1 VARNRASAA
10 SSRPRRPGTCGAK
23 ACVKGPGAAS
33 SRIYRCAPSRAT
45 LSLAPAAETT
55 NLQRI
60 SASSH
65 YVMVPSVSFESRVI
79 ELRDR
84 TKVHLRP
91 IRPEDEA
98 LLHEAVAAMSERTV
112 YFRFFSPI
120 KRMSDALAHRLAVV
134 DYKDRF
140 ALVATTHRPNG
151 KERIVGVARYD
162 RAPDTD
168 VAEVAVA
175 VIDEFQ
181 RRGLGTL
188 LLAELARVAK
198 NHGIKMF
205 QLIVLPENREML
217 DLLRKMGWIHQA
229 RLTGG
234 VYEISFD
241 LPEPA

>member
-1 VARNRASAA
+1 M
-10 SSRPRRPGTCGAK
+10 
-23 ACVKGPGAAS
+23 
-33 SRIYRCAPSRAT
+33 AT
-45 LSLAPAAETT
+45 STG
-55 NLQRI
+55 
-60 SASSH
+60 
-65 YVMVPSVSFESRVI
+65 FEPHVV

-91 IRPEDEA
+91 IIPEDEP

-134 DYKDRF
+134 DYNDRF
-140 ALVATTHRPNG
+140 AIVATTNRSSG

-162 RAPDTD
+162 RAPGTE

-181 RRGLGTL
+181 RRGLGGQ
-188 LLAELARVAK
+188 LLAELARVGHA
-198 NHGIKMF
+198 HGIRTF
-205 QLIVLPENREML
+205 SLIVLPENREML
-217 DLLRKMGWIHQA
+217 GLLRRMGWIHQA
-229 RLTGG
+229 KLNGG